1 MLDAIATH
9 RVGDRPDRF
18 EPRLKNVAVAIHA
31 NVDKADRRLRL
42 RITGVLRTEPVPER
56 VEFDSELESSVATIG
71 VSVVS

>member
-1 MLDAIATH
+1 VIERAI
-9 RVGDRPDRF
+9 RLF
-18 EPRLKNVAVAIHA
+18 EPRLKNVAVAVHA
-31 NVDKADRRLRL
+31 NVDKGDRRLRL